1 MKARKSI
8 TTQFA
13 LLAMV
18 LWAPAIFAKSTPPE
32 AKVDPKASQQMM
44 GTTSDM
50 SKKMGAISETMM
62 QGKMDPEMMKKMGTQ
77 MKMMS
82 EMMGKMSG
90 MMGSN
95 IMQMMAS
102 GDTQKNMDEM
112 KKQMDEVKK

>member
-1 MKARKSI
+1 MKSRKSI
-8 TTQFA
+8 AAQFA

-18 LWAPAIFAKSTPPE
+18 LWAPASFAESTPPDVK
-32 AKVDPKASQQMM
+32 ADLKASQQMM
-44 GTTSDM
+44 GTTGDL
-50 SKKMGAISETMM
+50 SKQMGTMSETMM
-62 QGKMDPEMMKKMGTQ
+62 QGKMDPEMMKKMGSQ

-95 IMQMMAS
+95 MMQIMAS

-112 KKQMDEVKK
+112 KKQMDEMKK